1 MLIKRF
7 VEFAI
12 DKPILNHIFLAFILV
27 MSILAYKNVP
37 KEIFPPI
44 DTDQII
50 ISGGYPG
57 TSADVLDKMAAKNIE
72 DELKNIDSLDTIKTT
87 IKNGAFTMTVD
98 IKRGSNNIAVLNDV
112 KDAIAKIKRD
122 LPSDMDEP
130 IAKIQEKSF
139 PLVLIALAGKVSTK
153 ELILRADELK
163 SELAKIKDLS
173 EISIRG
179 DADDELLFSIDDERI
194 KAYGLD
200 KAAVVAALS
209 NISSIFPVG
218 TIKQRGSHLYISTY
232 NGEKDKKSVED
243 TILTIGD
250 KRVRLG
256 DIAEVTFGL
265 SDETEISH
273 YNGVRNI
280 SINVTKS
287 KSGNA
292 IALSKQI
299 KEMLKEKEKEHP
311 ELKYRVYTD
320 TSVWIKNRLN
330 TVVSN
335 ILFGLMLVFLSML
348 IFVNRGIAFV
358 VAIGIPVSFMI
369 GLIVTELLGDSINM
383 LSLLGALIA
392 LGMLVDE
399 AIVVA
404 ENIYRHLEEGKS
416 RREAAIMGTVEMFPA
431 VLTATLTT
439 IFAFLPM
446 LLLTGDMG
454 AFIKIIPIMISVL
467 LISSLFEA
475 FYFLPLHSYDF
486 LRLQK
491 ESFTTHSIW
500 EHLYRW
506 YDNLLHFLFRKKVIS
521 LFAIVVT
528 IFLATFVMLKQSKFQ
543 LFPEFDVTQIY
554 VSGKVNVNSE
564 LQDTEKE
571 VSEIEQL
578 LLKKLRQKDF
588 SSVTSVM
595 GIKIDAKNQAEL
607 GDNLFQVFIDLKERA
622 PDNFYNKYINP
633 IFSIDYDKNLL
644 VREHDARDIGKDIE
658 KWIEPLKA
666 KKDAKGKL
674 LFEELTVRV
683 PGAGVVANDIE
694 ISLSGKD
701 EKEII
706 HGVKKLENAL
716 LHVKGVYNVAD
727 DATIGAKELKLRVN
741 RYGQSLGFNEQS
753 ISNQLR
759 SYYLK
764 GEYSKMFNDEG
775 LVRIRVEGDVKDRLS
790 SLDGMELNI
799 PNTNRFVA
807 LKDICDFVLVQ
818 GFVTINKEDGK
829 RIRTVVASIDKKQ
842 ITSAEVMEHL
852 APVLKELEKAGYGVD
867 IKGEEQENNKNKK
880 EIGQSAIIAIFLIF
894 ITLIWLFNS
903 FKKSLIVLSTIPL
916 SLLGVLIG
924 DAVMG
929 INLTMPGLIGV
940 VGLAGVVVNDG
951 LIMVSFIKDAKDS
964 ETLMKKA
971 RTRLRPILLTSITT
985 VLGLSTLMFFAAGQ
999 ALILQPMAI
1008 SLGFGLAWATVLN
1021 LIYVPLLY
1029 AVVYRIKPPLAKE

>member
-1 MLIKRF
+1 MIRKF

-12 DKPILNHIFLAFILV
+12 DRPILNHIFLLFIFV
-27 MSILAYKNVP
+27 MSIFAYINVP

-44 DTDQII
+44 DTDKII
-50 ISGGYPG
+50 ISGGYVG
-57 TSADVLDKMAAKNIE
+57 TSADVLDKMVAKNIE
-72 DELKNIDSLDTIKTT
+72 DELKNIDSLDTIKTV
-87 IKNGAFTMTVD
+87 IKNGAFSINVD
-98 IKRGSNNIAVLNDV
+98 IKRGSNNIVVLNDV
-112 KDAIAKIKRD
+112 KDAIDKIKRD
-122 LPSDMDEP
+122 LPSDMDDP

-139 PLVLIALAGKVSTK
+139 PLVLIALAGNISTR
-153 ELILRADELK
+153 ELILRANELK
-163 SELAKIKDLS
+163 SELAKLKDLS
-173 EISIRG
+173 EVTIRG
-179 DADDELLFSIDDERI
+179 DADDELVFRINEERI

-200 KAAVVAALS
+200 QASVVSALS
-209 NISSIFPVG
+209 NISSIFPIG

-243 TILTIGD
+243 TLITVLG

-256 DIAEVTFGL
+256 EIADVSFTL

-292 IALSKQI
+292 IALSKEI
-299 KEMLKEKEKEHP
+299 KEILQQKEKQYP
-311 ELKYRVYTD
+311 NLQYRVYTD
-320 TSVWIKNRLN
+320 TSIWIKNRLN

-335 ILFGLMLVFLSML
+335 ILFGLILVFASLL
-348 IFVNRGIAFV
+348 VFVNRGIAFV

-369 GLIVTELLGDSINM
+369 GLIGTQLLGDSINM
-383 LSLLGALIA
+383 LSLLGALMA

-467 LISSLFEA
+467 LLSSLFEA
-475 FYFLPLHSYDF
+475 FYFLPLHAYDF

-506 YDNLLHFLFRKKVIS
+506 YDTLLHFLFKRKIIS
-521 LFAIVVT
+521 LITIVLAIL
-528 IFLATFVMLKQSKFQ
+528 LATFIMMKQSKFQ
-543 LFPEFDVTQIY
+543 LFPDFDVTQIY
-554 VSGKVNVNSE
+554 VSGKVDVNSE
-564 LQDTEKE
+564 LQDTEKQIAK
-571 VSEIEQL
+571 IEKVL
-578 LLKKLRQKDF
+578 LEKLNKEDF
-588 SSVTSVM
+588 SSVTSVI
-595 GIKIDAKNQAEL
+595 GIKIDSKNDAEL
-607 GDNLFQVFIDLKERA
+607 GDNLFQIFIDLKERA

-633 IFSIDYDKNLL
+633 LLSIDYDKNLL
-644 VREHDARDIGKDIE
+644 IREHDAKYIAEDIKIWLKPFQSVKDKEGKPIFD
-658 KWIEPLKA
+658 
-666 KKDAKGKL
+666 
-674 LFEELTVRV
+674 ELAVKV

-694 ISLSGKD
+694 ISFSQKNED
-701 EKEII
+701 EII
-706 HGVKKLENAL
+706 AGIKKLKSAL
-716 LHVKGVYNVAD
+716 MKIDGVYNITD
-727 DATIGAKELKLRVN
+727 DANLGVKELKLRIN
-741 RYGQSLGFNEQS
+741 RYGQSLGFNEQ
-753 ISNQLR
+753 IVSNQLR

-764 GEYSKMFNDEG
+764 GEYAKMFNDEG
-775 LVRIRVEGDVKDRLS
+775 LIRVRVEGDVKDRLS
-790 SLDGMELNI
+790 SLSGIELSV
-799 PNTNRFVA
+799 PNSNSFVS
-807 LKDICDFVLVQ
+807 LKDVCDFVMLQ

-829 RIRTVVASIDKKQ
+829 RIRTVFASLDKKKV
-842 ITSAEVMEHL
+842 TSSEVMQKINPL
-852 APVLKELEKAGYGVD
+852 LKEFKNDGFVLD

-880 EIGQSAIIAIFLIF
+880 EITQSAIIAIFLIF
-894 ITLIWLFNS
+894 ITLVWLFNS
-903 FKKSLIVLSTIPL
+903 FINSLIVLSTIPL
-916 SLLGVLIG
+916 SLLGVLVGHFI
-924 DAVMG
+924 MG
-929 INLTMPGLIGV
+929 INLTMPGLIGI

-951 LIMVSFIKDAKDS
+951 LIMVSFIKNAKNN
-964 ETLMKKA
+964 EELMKMA

-985 VLGLSTLMFFAAGQ
+985 VLGLSTLIFFASGQ
-999 ALILQPMAI
+999 ALILQPMAV
-1008 SLGFGLAWATVLN
+1008 SLGFGVTWATVLN

-1029 AVVYRIKPPLAKE
+1029 AVVYRIKPPLTS

>member
-1 MLIKRF
+1 MIKKF

-27 MSILAYKNVP
+27 MSIFAYINVP

-50 ISGGYPG
+50 VTGGYAG
-57 TSADVLDKMAAKNIE
+57 TSADVLDKMVAKSIE

-87 IKNGAFTMTVD
+87 IKNGAFTITVD
-98 IKRGSNNIAVLNDV
+98 IKRGSNNISVLNDV
-112 KDAIAKIKRD
+112 KDAIDKTKRD
-122 LPSDMDEP
+122 LPSDMDDP

-163 SELAKIKDLS
+163 SELSKLKDLND
-173 EISIRG
+173 ITIRG
-179 DADDELLFSIDDERI
+179 DADDELVFRINEERI

-200 KAAVVAALS
+200 QASVVSALS
-209 NISSIFPVG
+209 NISSIFPIG

-243 TILTIGD
+243 TLITVMG
-250 KRVRLG
+250 KRVRVG
-256 DIAEVTFGL
+256 DIADVSFEL
-265 SDETEISH
+265 SDESEISH

-292 IALSKQI
+292 IALSKEI
-299 KEMLKEKEKEHP
+299 KEILKEKEKQYP
-311 ELKYRVYTD
+311 NLQYRVYTD
-320 TSVWIKNRLN
+320 TSIWIKNRLN

-335 ILFGLMLVFLSML
+335 ILFGLILVFISML

-369 GLIVTELLGDSINM
+369 GLIATQLLGDSINM

-416 RREAAIMGTVEMFPA
+416 RREAAVMGAVEMFPA

-467 LISSLFEA
+467 LLSSLFEA

-491 ESFTTHSIW
+491 EGFATHSIW

-506 YDNLLHFLFRKKVIS
+506 YDRLLHFLFRRKHLS
-521 LFAIVVT
+521 LIMIAGLIL
-528 IFLATFVMLKQSKFQ
+528 LATFVMIKQSKFQ

-554 VSGKVNVNSE
+554 VSGKVDVNSE
-564 LQDTEKE
+564 LQDTEKQ
-571 VSEIEQL
+571 VSKIEKVL
-578 LLKKLRQKDF
+578 LEKLDKKEF
-588 SSVTSVM
+588 SSVTSVI

-607 GDNLFQVFIDLKERA
+607 GDNLFQIFIDLKERA

-633 IFSIDYDKNLL
+633 LLSIEYDKDLL
-644 VREHDARDIGKDIE
+644 VRGRDAKDMAEDIKS
-658 KWIEPLKA
+658 WIKEFKTQ
-666 KKDAKGKL
+666 KDANGKP
-674 LFEELTVRV
+674 LFDELTIRV

-694 ISLSGKD
+694 ISFSGKSED
-701 EKEII
+701 EII
-706 HGVKKLENAL
+706 AGIKKVQSAL
-716 LHVKGVYNVAD
+716 SKIDGVYNITD
-727 DATIGAKELKLRVN
+727 DATVGAKELKLRVN
-741 RYGQSLGFNEQS
+741 RYGQSLGFNEQIVS
-753 ISNQLR
+753 SQLR

-764 GEYSKMFNDEG
+764 GEYAKMFNEEG
-775 LVRIRVEGDVKDRLS
+775 LIRIKVEGDVKDRLS
-790 SLDGMELNI
+790 SLNGIELSV
-799 PNTNRFVA
+799 PNSNSFVA
-807 LKDICDFVLVQ
+807 LKDICDFVVIQ

-829 RIRTVVASIDKKQ
+829 RIRTIFASLDKKKV
-842 ITSAEVMEHL
+842 TSSEVMQKIDPL
-852 APVLKELEKAGYGVD
+852 LKELEKEGFTLD
-867 IKGEEQENNKNKK
+867 IKGEEKENNKNKK
-880 EIGQSAIIAIFLIF
+880 EVGQSAIIAIFLIF

-903 FKKSLIVLSTIPL
+903 FRKSLIVLSTIPL
-916 SLLGVLIG
+916 SLLGVLVGHAI
-924 DAVMG
+924 MG
-929 INLTMPGLIGV
+929 LNLTMPGLIGI

-951 LIMVSFIKDAKDS
+951 LIMVMFIKKATNS
-964 ETLMKKA
+964 EELMKMA

-985 VLGLSTLMFFAAGQ
+985 VLGLSTLIFFASGQ
-999 ALILQPMAI
+999 ALILQPMAV
-1008 SLGFGLAWATVLN
+1008 SLGFGVTWATVLN

-1029 AVVYRIKPPLAKE
+1029 AVVYRIKPPLAS